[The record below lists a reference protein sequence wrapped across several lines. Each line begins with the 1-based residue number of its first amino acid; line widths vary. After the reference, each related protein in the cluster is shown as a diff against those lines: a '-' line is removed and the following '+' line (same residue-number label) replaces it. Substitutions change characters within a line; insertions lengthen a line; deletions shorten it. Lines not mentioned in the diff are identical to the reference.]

1 MQKMSK
7 KPYILGIESSC
18 DETSVA
24 IVTRNTSNNKP
35 IVLANIVKNQID
47 VHKEFGG
54 VVPEL
59 AARAHSDIIDLLV
72 IKALKKAKLKLENIT
87 AVAATTGPGLLGGLL
102 VGVIAAKTLSSVLKI
117 PFISIN
123 HLEGHALSAQLEQDI
138 SFPYL
143 LLLVSGGHTEFTIV
157 KKFNSYQRI
166 GTTVDDALGEAFDKT
181 ARLLKLGYPGGPQIE
196 KLAQSGN
203 ENAYELPK
211 PLIHEKNSYFS
222 FSGLKTSVAQ
232 LVNKQKKLTPKI
244 KRDIAASFQKTIG
257 DIIKIKTKN
266 ALKEFTNITNAKNIN
281 IVVAG
286 GVAANQYLKKTLI
299 QLETSDQVKV
309 FFPSMQFCTDN
320 GAMIAYAGLLRHER
334 KMYSKLSVKPKPR
347 WPLDERAIFVKGKG
361 IR

>member
-1 MQKMSK
+1 MQKK
-7 KPYILGIESSC
+7 TFILGIESSC

-24 IVTRNTSNNKP
+24 IVTRDANHRP
-35 IVLANIVKNQID
+35 IVMANIVKNQID

-72 IKALKKAKLKLENIT
+72 IQALKKAKIKLNDIT

-138 SFPYL
+138 NFPYL

-157 KKFNSYQRI
+157 KSFNNYHRI

-203 ENAYELPK
+203 ENSYDLPK
-211 PLIHEKNSYFS
+211 PLINEKNSYFS

-232 LVNKQKKLTPKI
+232 LVHRQKKLTPKI
-244 KRDIAASFQKTIG
+244 KKDIAASFQKTIG
-257 DIIKIKTKN
+257 DIIKTKTKN
-266 ALKEFTNITNAKNIN
+266 AINEFMKITNPKNIS

-286 GVAANQYLKKTLI
+286 GVAANQYLKKVI
-299 QLETSDQVKV
+299 CELETSHRIKV
-309 FFPSMQFCTDN
+309 YFPSLQFCTDN
-320 GAMIAYAGLLRHER
+320 GAMIAYAGLLRYEK
-334 KMYSKLSVKPKPR
+334 KMYSKLSIKPRPR
-347 WPLDERAIFVKGKG
+347 WPLDEKASFVKGKG

>member
-1 MQKMSK
+1 MKNKS
-7 KPYILGIESSC
+7 YILGIESSC

-24 IVTRNTSNNKP
+24 IVTRDHKSGKP
-35 IVLANIVKNQID
+35 LVLANIVKNQID
-47 VHKEFGG
+47 VHKAYGG

-59 AARAHSDIIDLLV
+59 AARAHSDIIDHLV
-72 IKALKKAKLKLENIT
+72 EIALKKAKLKLKNIS

-157 KKFNSYQRI
+157 KKFNNYHRI

-196 KLAQSGN
+196 QLAQSGN
-203 ENAYELPK
+203 EDAYDLPK
-211 PLIHEKNSYFS
+211 PLIHENNSYFS

-232 LVNKQKKLTPKI
+232 LVHKQKKLTPKI
-244 KRDIAASFQKTIG
+244 KKDIAASFQKNIG

-266 ALKEFTNITNAKNIN
+266 AINEFVKITKPKSIN

-299 QLETSDQVKV
+299 ELETDETKV

-320 GAMIAYAGLLRHER
+320 GAMIAYAGLLRYEK
-334 KMYSKLSVKPKPR
+334 KMYSKLSVKPRPR
-347 WPLDERAIFVKGKG
+347 WPLDEKAIFVKGKG

>member
-1 MQKMSK
+1 MQKK
-7 KPYILGIESSC
+7 RYILGIESSC

-24 IVTRNTSNNKP
+24 IVTRNNRDNKP
-35 IVLANIVKNQID
+35 IVLANIVKNQIN
-47 VHKEFGG
+47 VHESFGG

-59 AARAHSDIIDLLV
+59 AARAHSEVVDLLV
-72 IKALKKAKLKLENIT
+72 EKALKKAKIRLKDIS

-138 SFPYL
+138 PFPYL

-157 KKFNSYQRI
+157 KEFNKYNRI

-196 KLAQSGN
+196 KLAQSGDAN
-203 ENAYELPK
+203 SYHFPK

-232 LVNKQKKLTPKI
+232 LVRKQKKLTPKI
-244 KRDIAASFQKTIG
+244 KKDIAASFQKTIG
-257 DIIKIKTKN
+257 DIIKVKTKN
-266 ALKEFTNITNAKNIN
+266 AITEFIKINKPKNIN
-281 IVVAG
+281 VVVAG
-286 GVAANQYLKKTLI
+286 GVAANQYLKKTLNE
-299 QLETSDQVKV
+299 LETNKIKV
-309 FFPSMQFCTDN
+309 FFPSIQFCTDN
-320 GAMIAYAGLLRHER
+320 GAMIAYAGLLRYEK
-334 KMYSKLSVKPKPR
+334 KMYSKLSVKPRPR
-347 WPLDERAIFVKGKG
+347 WPLDEKAIFVKGKG

>member
-1 MQKMSK
+1 MQKK
-7 KPYILGIESSC
+7 KYILGIESSC

-24 IVTRNTSNNKP
+24 IVTRNSRDNKP
-35 IVLANIVKNQID
+35 LVLANIIKNQID
-47 VHKEFGG
+47 VHESYGG

-59 AARAHSDIIDLLV
+59 AARAHSDVIDLLV
-72 IKALKKAKLKLENIT
+72 EKALKKAKIKLGDIN

-102 VGVIAAKTLSSVLKI
+102 VGVIAAKTLSSVLKV

-157 KKFNSYQRI
+157 KKFNKYRRI

-196 KLAQSGN
+196 NLAQSGN
-203 ENAYELPK
+203 EDAYDLPK
-211 PLIHEKNSYFS
+211 PLIHENNSYFS
-222 FSGLKTSVAQ
+222 FSGLKTSIAQ
-232 LVNKQKKLTPKI
+232 LVYKQKKLTPKI
-244 KRDIAASFQKTIG
+244 KKDIAASFQKTIG

-266 ALKEFTNITNAKNIN
+266 AINEFMKITKPKSIN

-299 QLETSDQVKV
+299 DIETDKVKV

-320 GAMIAYAGLLRHER
+320 GAMIAYAGLLRYEK

-347 WPLDERAIFVKGKG
+347 WPLDEKAIFVKGKG

>member
-1 MQKMSK
+1 MRK
-7 KPYILGIESSC
+7 KTFILGIESSC

-24 IVTRNTSNNKP
+24 IVTRDANNRP
-35 IVLANIVKNQID
+35 MVMANIVKNQID

-72 IKALKKAKLKLENIT
+72 IKALKKAKIKLNDIA

-138 SFPYL
+138 NFPYL

-157 KKFNSYQRI
+157 KSFNKYNRI

-203 ENAYELPK
+203 EHAYDLPK
-211 PLIHEKNSYFS
+211 PLINEKNSYFS

-232 LVNKQKKLTPKI
+232 LVHKQKKLTPKI
-244 KRDIAASFQKTIG
+244 KKDIAASFQKTIG
-257 DIIKIKTKN
+257 DIIKTKTKN
-266 ALKEFTNITNAKNIN
+266 AINEFIKITNPKNIC

-286 GVAANQYLKKTLI
+286 GVAANQYLKNVI
-299 QLETSDQVKV
+299 CELETSHRIKV
-309 FFPSMQFCTDN
+309 YFPSLQFCTDN
-320 GAMIAYAGLLRHER
+320 GAMIAYAGLLRYEK
-334 KMYSKLSVKPKPR
+334 KMYSKLSIKPRPR
-347 WPLDERAIFVKGKG
+347 WPLDENASFVKGKG

>member
-1 MQKMSK
+1 MQKK
-7 KPYILGIESSC
+7 KYILGIESSC

-24 IVTRNTSNNKP
+24 IVTRNNKDNKP
-35 IVLANIVKNQID
+35 LVLANIVKNQID
-47 VHKEFGG
+47 VHESFGG

-59 AARAHSDIIDLLV
+59 AARAHSDVIDLLV
-72 IKALKKAKLKLENIT
+72 EKALKKAKIKLKDIT

-123 HLEGHALSAQLEQDI
+123 HLEGHALSAQLEQNI

-157 KKFNSYQRI
+157 KKFNKYQRI

-196 KLAQSGN
+196 KLAQSGD
-203 ENAYELPK
+203 ENAYDLPK

-232 LVNKQKKLTPKI
+232 LVHKQKKLTPKI
-244 KRDIAASFQKTIG
+244 KKDIAASFQKTIG

-266 ALKEFTNITNAKNIN
+266 AINEFIKITKPKSIN

-299 QLETSDQVKV
+299 ELETDETKV

-320 GAMIAYAGLLRHER
+320 GAMIAYAGLLRYEK
-334 KMYSKLSVKPKPR
+334 KMYSKLSVKPRPR
-347 WPLDERAIFVKGKG
+347 WPLDEKAIFVKGRG

>member
-1 MQKMSK
+1 MQKK
-7 KPYILGIESSC
+7 KYILGIESSC

-24 IVTRNTSNNKP
+24 IVTRNNTDKKP
-35 IVLANIVKNQID
+35 KVLANIVKNQIN
-47 VHKEFGG
+47 VHESFGG

-59 AARAHSDIIDLLV
+59 AARAHSEVVDLL
-72 IKALKKAKLKLENIT
+72 IEKALKKAKIRLKDIS

-138 SFPYL
+138 PFPYL

-157 KKFNSYQRI
+157 KEFNKYNRI

-196 KLAQSGN
+196 KLAQSGDAN
-203 ENAYELPK
+203 SYHFPK

-232 LVNKQKKLTPKI
+232 LVRKQKKLTPKI
-244 KRDIAASFQKTIG
+244 KKDIAASFQKTIG
-257 DIIKIKTKN
+257 EIIKVKTKN
-266 ALKEFTNITNAKNIN
+266 AITEFIKINNPKNIN
-281 IVVAG
+281 VVVAG
-286 GVAANQYLKKTLI
+286 GVAANQYLKKTLNE
-299 QLETSDQVKV
+299 LETNKTKV
-309 FFPSMQFCTDN
+309 YFPSIQFCTDN
-320 GAMIAYAGLLRHER
+320 GAMIAYAGLLRYE
-334 KMYSKLSVKPKPR
+334 KKLYSKLSVKPRPR
-347 WPLDERAIFVKGKG
+347 WPLDEKAIFVKGKG

>member
-1 MQKMSK
+1 MQKK
-7 KPYILGIESSC
+7 TYILGIESSC

-24 IVTRNTSNNKP
+24 IVTRNNKDGKP
-35 IVLANIVKNQID
+35 LVLANIVKNQID
-47 VHKEFGG
+47 VHKSYGG

-59 AARAHSDIIDLLV
+59 AARAHSDVIDLLV
-72 IKALKKAKLKLENIT
+72 ETALKKAKLKLENIS

-102 VGVIAAKTLSSVLKI
+102 VGVIAAKTLSSVLKV

-143 LLLVSGGHTEFTIV
+143 LLLVSGGHTEYTIV
-157 KKFNSYQRI
+157 KKFNKYQRI

-196 KLAQSGN
+196 KLALAGN
-203 ENAYELPK
+203 ENKYELPK
-211 PLIHEKNSYFS
+211 PLINEKNSYFS

-232 LVNKQKKLTPKI
+232 LVNKQKRLTPQI
-244 KRDIAASFQKTIG
+244 KKDIAASFQKTIG
-257 DIIKIKTKN
+257 DIITIKTKN
-266 ALKEFTNITNAKNIN
+266 AISEFKKIINPKKIN

-286 GVAANQYLKKTLI
+286 GVAANQYLKKSLCD
-299 QLETSDQVKV
+299 LEQTDDVKV

-320 GAMIAYAGLLRHER
+320 GAMIAYAGLLRYE
-334 KMYSKLSVKPKPR
+334 KKIYSKLSVKPKPR
-347 WPLDERAIFVKGKG
+347 WPLDEKAVFVKGKG
-361 IR
+361 YR

>member
-1 MQKMSK
+1 MRK
-7 KPYILGIESSC
+7 KTFILGIESSC

-24 IVTRNTSNNKP
+24 IVTRDANNRP
-35 IVLANIVKNQID
+35 MVMANIVKNQID

-72 IKALKKAKLKLENIT
+72 IKALKKAKIKLNDIA

-138 SFPYL
+138 NFPYL

-157 KKFNSYQRI
+157 KSFNKYNRI

-203 ENAYELPK
+203 EHAYDLPK
-211 PLIHEKNSYFS
+211 PLINEKNSYFS

-232 LVNKQKKLTPKI
+232 LVHKQKKLTPKI
-244 KRDIAASFQKTIG
+244 KKDIAASFQKTIG
-257 DIIKIKTKN
+257 DIIKTKTKN
-266 ALKEFTNITNAKNIN
+266 AINEFIKITNPKNIC

-286 GVAANQYLKKTLI
+286 GVAANQYLKKVI
-299 QLETSDQVKV
+299 CELETSHRIKV
-309 FFPSMQFCTDN
+309 YFPSLQFCTDN
-320 GAMIAYAGLLRHER
+320 GAMIAYAGLLRYEK
-334 KMYSKLSVKPKPR
+334 KMYSKLSIKPRPR
-347 WPLDERAIFVKGKG
+347 WPLDENASFVKGKG

>member
-1 MQKMSK
+1 MRK
-7 KPYILGIESSC
+7 KTFILGIESSC

-24 IVTRNTSNNKP
+24 IVTRDANNRP
-35 IVLANIVKNQID
+35 IVMANIVKNQID

-72 IKALKKAKLKLENIT
+72 IKALKKAKIKLNDIA

-138 SFPYL
+138 NFPYL

-157 KKFNSYQRI
+157 KSFNKYNRI

-203 ENAYELPK
+203 EHAYDLPK
-211 PLIHEKNSYFS
+211 PLINEKNSYFS

-232 LVNKQKKLTPKI
+232 LVHKQKKLTPKI
-244 KRDIAASFQKTIG
+244 KKDIAASFQKTIG
-257 DIIKIKTKN
+257 DIIKTKTKN
-266 ALKEFTNITNAKNIN
+266 AINEFIKITNPKNIS

-286 GVAANQYLKKTLI
+286 GVAANQYLKKVI
-299 QLETSDQVKV
+299 CELETSHRIKV
-309 FFPSMQFCTDN
+309 YFPSLQFCTDN
-320 GAMIAYAGLLRHER
+320 GAMIAYAGLLRYEK
-334 KMYSKLSVKPKPR
+334 KMYSKLSIKPRPR
-347 WPLDERAIFVKGKG
+347 WPLDENASFVKGKG

>member
-1 MQKMSK
+1 MKNKS
-7 KPYILGIESSC
+7 YILGIESSC

-24 IVTRNTSNNKP
+24 IVTRDHKSGKP
-35 IVLANIVKNQID
+35 LVLANIVKNQID
-47 VHKEFGG
+47 VHKAYGG

-59 AARAHSDIIDLLV
+59 AARAHSDIIDHLV
-72 IKALKKAKLKLENIT
+72 EIALKKAKLKLKNIS

-157 KKFNSYQRI
+157 KKFNNYHRI

-203 ENAYELPK
+203 EDVYDFPK
-211 PLIHEKNSYFS
+211 PLIHENNSYFS

-232 LVNKQKKLTPKI
+232 LVHKQKKLTPKI
-244 KRDIAASFQKTIG
+244 KKDIAASFQKTIG

-266 ALKEFTNITNAKNIN
+266 AINEFVKITKPKSIN

-286 GVAANQYLKKTLI
+286 GVAANQYLKK
-299 QLETSDQVKV
+299 
-309 FFPSMQFCTDN
+309 
-320 GAMIAYAGLLRHER
+320 H
-334 KMYSKLSVKPKPR
+334 
-347 WPLDERAIFVKGKG
+347 
-361 IR
+361 

>member
-1 MQKMSK
+1 MQKK
-7 KPYILGIESSC
+7 TFILGIESSC

-24 IVTRNTSNNKP
+24 IVTRDANNRP
-35 IVLANIVKNQID
+35 MVMANIVKNQID

-72 IKALKKAKLKLENIT
+72 IKALKKAKIKLNDIA

-138 SFPYL
+138 NFPYL

-157 KKFNSYQRI
+157 KSFNKYNRI

-203 ENAYELPK
+203 EHAYDLPK
-211 PLIHEKNSYFS
+211 PLINEKNSYFS

-232 LVNKQKKLTPKI
+232 LVHKQKKLTPKI
-244 KRDIAASFQKTIG
+244 KKDIAASFQKTIG
-257 DIIKIKTKN
+257 DIIKTKTKN
-266 ALKEFTNITNAKNIN
+266 AINEFIKITNPKNIC

-286 GVAANQYLKKTLI
+286 GVAANQYLKKVI
-299 QLETSDQVKV
+299 CELETSHRIKV
-309 FFPSMQFCTDN
+309 YFPSLQFCTDN
-320 GAMIAYAGLLRHER
+320 GAMIAYAGLLRYEK
-334 KMYSKLSVKPKPR
+334 KMYSKLSIKPRPR
-347 WPLDERAIFVKGKG
+347 WPLDENASFVKGKG